1 MDKYSF
7 FWCGTITHSE
17 LEQHSFFDVKV
28 RKNPS
33 TGTSEP
39 SYNVYSSDLPPLPVQ
54 PEHHVK
60 ITLLL
65 ESNVG
70 GTTIRYRIAEVT
82 FSGSQLEGKQG
93 GKVIAIKTPEA
104 DWHFTKQDIPAHSH
118 TSAHNSP
125 ASNTSSSEATSS
137 QPFRWLLYYISIRV
151 PTATLRKFLSRIS
164 PWQVTVFWPSC
175 TQAIWSASR
184 GVRAHHRLYGDT
196 VATAAYYTI
205 ALSFILEMQIPRVSP
220 LNARYKIHFIRF
232 LSIHTT
238 L

>member
-70 GTTIRYRIAEVT
+70 GTTIRYRIAEGSSFPNFKEGVT
-82 FSGSQLEGKQG
+82 EKEGES
-93 GKVIAIKTPEA
+93 V
-104 DWHFTKQDIPAHSH
+104 
-118 TSAHNSP
+118 
-125 ASNTSSSEATSS
+125 
-137 QPFRWLLYYISIRV
+137 
-151 PTATLRKFLSRIS
+151 
-164 PWQVTVFWPSC
+164 C
-175 TQAIWSASR
+175 
-184 GVRAHHRLYGDT
+184 
-196 VATAAYYTI
+196 
-205 ALSFILEMQIPRVSP
+205 VSVC
-220 LNARYKIHFIRF
+220 FCV
-232 LSIHTT
+232 
-238 L
+238 